1 MGTPAR
7 VNWSL
12 VATWGGGESGTC
24 RTGALGG
31 GGQPRRTGCLCW
43 REGQQLA
50 GRASR
55 EGQGSRGAPPAS
67 PEQLKL
73 AGLKLIGY
81 NFTQQR
87 SRSRWGLA
95 EGQPGP

>member
-31 GGQPRRTGCLCW
+31 GVSPGGQAASVGGKGSSW
-43 REGQQLA
+43 QA
-50 GRASR
+50 GPLGKA
-55 EGQGSRGAPPAS
+55 RGVGEHPQPALNS
-67 PEQLKL
+67 
-73 AGLKLIGY
+73 
-81 NFTQQR
+81 
-87 SRSRWGLA
+87 
-95 EGQPGP
+95 